1 MRKALRPEG
10 NTYNIAGALP
20 AREQEEATMPSTDLA
35 LVAHLMRRAGF
46 GATRPELEG
55 YATQS
60 YEGIVEDL
68 LHPERFPEVADDVVV
83 RYWMELN
90 NPDSVEP
97 WNTRWMYRMVNTA
110 RPLEEKMA
118 LFWHHV
124 FATSVGKSE
133 HGPSS
138 KAQIDLF
145 RRNAV
150 SDMRTILVDLAR
162 DPAMI
167 HWLDNC
173 ENYGDRPNENW
184 GRELLELFSMGVGKY
199 TEQDIKMASRAFT
212 GWTFIQPIPLD
223 PYGRYPS
230 EFVYREDD
238 HDDSEKTFL
247 GHVGRLT
254 GEDII
259 DIVAKQPAT
268 ARFISR
274 HLYNFFV
281 ADEPQVPSW
290 HEVPPRE
297 PEAIDALCSAYFDSD
312 GSVREMLRVLFSSDF
327 FKDARFTKVKSPA
340 ELAAGTIKLAGTH
353 RFPDPAL
360 HDAPTATGLMGQH
373 LMTPPT
379 VEGWHTGREWID
391 CGTLAERVNFAV
403 NEVADPTL
411 PGIGAIADR
420 LAAEAGPLA
429 PDQFV
434 DRTLDLVGPMIVE
447 SQTREALLD
456 YANSGGDLRFDTDA
470 EREESSARVAR
481 MVQFIVASVEYQ
493 FC

>member
-1 MRKALRPEG
+1 
-10 NTYNIAGALP
+10 
-20 AREQEEATMPSTDLA
+20 MPTTDLA

-46 GATRPELEG
+46 GATRDELEH
-55 YATQS
+55 YAAQS
-60 YEGIVEDL
+60 YEDIVEDL
-68 LHPERFPEVADDVVV
+68 LHPERFPEVADDVVI
-83 RYWMELN
+83 RYWLELN

-97 WNTRWMYRMVNTA
+97 WNTRWVYRMVNTE

-138 KAQIDLF
+138 NTQLDLF
-145 RRNAV
+145 RRNAF
-150 SDMRTILVDLAR
+150 SDMRTILMDLAK

-173 ENYGDRPNENW
+173 ENHGDQPNENW
-184 GRELLELFSMGVGKY
+184 GRELLELFSMGVGNY

-223 PYGRYPS
+223 PYGRFPS
-230 EFVYREDD
+230 EFIYKEED
-238 HDDSEKTFL
+238 HDDGEKTFL
-247 GHVGRLT
+247 GHTGRLN

-259 DIVAKQPAT
+259 DIVTQQPAT

-290 HEVPPRE
+290 HDVAPQD
-297 PEAIDALCSAYFDSD
+297 PEAIDALCDAYFESD
-312 GSVREMLRVLFSSDF
+312 GSVRAMLRVLFNSDF
-327 FKDARFTKVKSPA
+327 FKNARHKKVKSPA
-340 ELAAGTIKLAGTH
+340 ELVAGTIKLAGTH
-353 RFPDPAL
+353 SFPEPSL
-360 HDAPTATGLMGQH
+360 HDAPTAAWMMGQH

-403 NEVADPTL
+403 SELADQTL
-411 PGIGAIADR
+411 PGIRAIADR
-420 LAAEAGPLA
+420 LGSEGGPLT

-434 DRTLDLVGPMIVE
+434 DRTLDLVGPMTVE
-447 SQTREALLD
+447 SQTRGALLD

-470 EREESSARVAR
+470 KREESSARVAR

-493 FC
+493 FG

>member
-1 MRKALRPEG
+1 
-10 NTYNIAGALP
+10 
-20 AREQEEATMPSTDLA
+20 MPSTDLA
-35 LVAHLMRRAGF
+35 LIAHLMRRAGF
-46 GATRPELEG
+46 GATRAELED

-83 RYWMELN
+83 RYWLELN

-138 KAQIDLF
+138 KTQIDLF
-145 RRNAV
+145 RRNAF
-150 SDMRTILVDLAR
+150 SDMRTILMDLAK

-173 ENYGDRPNENW
+173 ENYSDRPNENW
-184 GRELLELFSMGVGKY
+184 GRELLELFSMGVGNY

-223 PYGRYPS
+223 PYGRFPS
-230 EFVYREDD
+230 EFVYSEDD

-247 GHVGRLT
+247 GHVGRLN

-290 HEVPPRE
+290 HDVPPRD
-297 PEAIDALCSAYFDSD
+297 PEAIDALCDAYFESD
-312 GSVREMLRVLFSSDF
+312 GSVQVMLRVLFNSDY

-340 ELAAGTIKLAGTH
+340 ELVAGTIKLAGTH
-353 RFPDPAL
+353 RFPERAL
-360 HDAPTATGLMGQH
+360 HDAPNAAGLMGQH

-403 NEVADPTL
+403 SELADQTL
-411 PGIGAIADR
+411 PGIRAIADR
-420 LAAEAGPLA
+420 LASEGGPLT

-434 DRTLDLVGPMIVE
+434 DRTLDLVGPMTVE
-447 SQTREALLD
+447 SQTRSALLD

-470 EREESSARVAR
+470 KREESSARVAR

-493 FC
+493 FG

>member
-1 MRKALRPEG
+1 
-10 NTYNIAGALP
+10 
-20 AREQEEATMPSTDLA
+20 MPTTDLA
-35 LVAHLMRRAGF
+35 LIAHLMRRAGF
-46 GATRPELEG
+46 GATRAELEE
-55 YATQS
+55 YAEQS
-60 YEGIVEDL
+60 YEDIVEDL
-68 LHPERFPEVADDVVV
+68 LHPERFPEVADDIVV
-83 RYWMELN
+83 RYWLELN

-97 WNTRWMYRMVNTA
+97 WNTRWLYRMINTE

-145 RRNAV
+145 RRNAA
-150 SDMRTILVDLAR
+150 SDMRTILVELAK

-167 HWLDNC
+167 HWLDNS
-173 ENYGDRPNENW
+173 ENHSDQPNENW
-184 GRELLELFSMGVGKY
+184 GRELLELFSMGVGNY
-199 TEQDIKMASRAFT
+199 TEDDIKMASRAFT
-212 GWTFIQPIPLD
+212 GWTFTQPIPLD

-230 EFVYREDD
+230 EFIYREDD

-247 GHVGRLT
+247 GHTGRFD

-259 DIVAKQPAT
+259 DIIVRQPAT
-268 ARFISR
+268 AGFISR

-290 HEVPPRE
+290 NDVPPRD
-297 PEAIDALCSAYFDSD
+297 PEAVEALCKAYFESD
-312 GSVREMLRVLFSSDF
+312 GNVKVILRVLFNSDF
-327 FKDARFTKVKSPA
+327 FKDARFAKVKSPA
-340 ELAAGTIKLAGTH
+340 ELVAGTIKLAGTH
-353 RFPDPAL
+353 TFPDGSLHAAPA
-360 HDAPTATGLMGQH
+360 AAGLMGQH

-403 NEVADPTL
+403 NEVTDQTL
-411 PGIGAIADR
+411 PGIRAIADR
-420 LAAEAGPLA
+420 LALDERPLT
-429 PDQFV
+429 PDEFV
-434 DRTLDLVGPMIVE
+434 DHTLDLVGPMTVE
-447 SQTREALLD
+447 SHTREALLD
-456 YANSGGDLRFDTDA
+456 YARSGGDLSFDTDTA
-470 EREESSARVAR
+470 REESSARVAR

-493 FC
+493 FG

>member
-1 MRKALRPEG
+1 M
-10 NTYNIAGALP
+10 
-20 AREQEEATMPSTDLA
+20 ATTDLA
-35 LVAHLMRRAGF
+35 LIAHLMRRAGF
-46 GATRPELEG
+46 GATRAELEEFSR
-55 YATQS
+55 QS
-60 YEGIVEDL
+60 YEEIVEDL
-68 LHPERFPEVADDVVV
+68 LHPERFPEVADDIVI
-83 RYWMELN
+83 RYWLELN

-97 WNTRWMYRMVNTA
+97 WNTRWLYRMVNTQ

-133 HGPSS
+133 HGPSA
-138 KAQIDLF
+138 KTQIDLF

-150 SDMRTILVDLAR
+150 SDMRTILVDLAK

-167 HWLDNC
+167 HWLDNS
-173 ENYGDRPNENW
+173 ENHRDQPNENW
-184 GRELLELFSMGVGKY
+184 GRELLELFSMGVGNY
-199 TEQDIKMASRAFT
+199 TEDDIKMASRAFT

-230 EFVYREDD
+230 DFVYREDD
-238 HDDSEKTFL
+238 HDDSVKTFL
-247 GHVGRLT
+247 GHSGRFN

-259 DIVAKQPAT
+259 DIIVQQPAT

-290 HEVPPRE
+290 NDLPPRD
-297 PEAIDALCSAYFDSD
+297 PEAIETLCNAYFESGGD
-312 GSVREMLRVLFSSDF
+312 VRVVLRVLFNSAF
-327 FKDARFTKVKSPA
+327 FKNARFAKVKSPA
-340 ELAAGTIKLAGTH
+340 ELVAGTIKLAGKH
-353 RFPDPAL
+353 DFPDPSL
-360 HDAPTATGLMGQH
+360 HGAPAAAGLMGQR

-403 NEVADPTL
+403 NELGDRSL
-411 PGIGAIADR
+411 PGIQAIADR
-420 LAAEAGPLA
+420 LASEERPLT
-429 PDQFV
+429 PEEFV
-434 DRTLDLVGPMIVE
+434 DHTLDLVGPMTVE
-447 SQTREALLD
+447 GHTREALLD
-456 YANSGGDLRFDTDA
+456 YATSGGDLSFDSDSD
-470 EREESSARVAR
+470 REESAGRVAR

-493 FC
+493 FG

>member
-1 MRKALRPEG
+1 
-10 NTYNIAGALP
+10 
-20 AREQEEATMPSTDLA
+20 MPSTDLA
-35 LVAHLMRRAGF
+35 LTAHLMRRAGF
-46 GATRPELEG
+46 GATRAELEK
-55 YATQS
+55 YAQQS
-60 YEGIVEDL
+60 YEDMVEDL
-68 LHPERFPEVADDVVV
+68 VHPERFPEVADDVVT
-83 RYWMELN
+83 RYWLELN

-97 WNTRWMYRMVNTA
+97 WNTRWLYRMVNTE

-138 KAQIDLF
+138 KSQIDLF

-150 SDMRTILVDLAR
+150 SDMRTILVELAR

-167 HWLDNC
+167 HWLDNS
-173 ENYGDRPNENW
+173 ENHSDQPNENW
-184 GRELLELFSMGVGKY
+184 GRELLELFSMGVGNY
-199 TEQDIKMASRAFT
+199 TEQDIKTASRAFT

-230 EFVYREDD
+230 EFIYREDD

-247 GHVGRLT
+247 GHTGRLD
-254 GEDII
+254 GEDIV
-259 DIVAKQPAT
+259 DIIVDQPAT

-290 HEVPPRE
+290 NDVSPRD
-297 PEAIDALCSAYFDSD
+297 PEAIDALCDSYFESNGDIR
-312 GSVREMLRVLFSSDF
+312 VMLRTLFNSDF
-327 FKDARFTKVKSPA
+327 FRDARFAKVKSPS
-340 ELAAGTIKLAGTH
+340 ELVAGTIKLAGTH
-353 RFPDPAL
+353 TFPEPSLHGAPA
-360 HDAPTATGLMGQH
+360 AAGLMGQH

-403 NEVADPTL
+403 NELADRSL
-411 PGIGAIADR
+411 PGLRAIADR
-420 LAAEAGPLA
+420 LASEERPLT
-429 PDQFV
+429 PDEFV
-434 DRTLDLVGPMIVE
+434 DRTLDLVGPMSVE
-447 SQTREALLD
+447 RHTREALLD
-456 YANSGGDLRFDTDA
+456 YANSGGDLRFDTDSA
-470 EREESSARVAR
+470 REESSARVAR

-493 FC
+493 FG

>member
-1 MRKALRPEG
+1 
-10 NTYNIAGALP
+10 
-20 AREQEEATMPSTDLA
+20 MPSTDLA
-35 LVAHLMRRAGF
+35 LTAHLMRRAGF
-46 GATRPELEG
+46 GATRAELEK
-55 YATQS
+55 YAQQS
-60 YEGIVEDL
+60 YEDMVEDL
-68 LHPERFPEVADDVVV
+68 VHPERFPEVADDVVT
-83 RYWMELN
+83 RYWLELN

-97 WNTRWMYRMVNTA
+97 WNTRWLYRMVNTE

-133 HGPSS
+133 HGLSS
-138 KAQIDLF
+138 KSQIDLF

-150 SDMRTILVDLAR
+150 SDMRTILVELAR

-167 HWLDNC
+167 HWLDNS
-173 ENYGDRPNENW
+173 ENHSDQPNENW
-184 GRELLELFSMGVGKY
+184 GRELLELFSMGVGNY
-199 TEQDIKMASRAFT
+199 TEQDIKTASRAFT

-230 EFVYREDD
+230 EFIYREDD

-247 GHVGRLT
+247 GHTGRLD
-254 GEDII
+254 GEDIV
-259 DIVAKQPAT
+259 DIIVDQPAT

-290 HEVPPRE
+290 NDVSPRD
-297 PEAIDALCSAYFDSD
+297 PEAIDALCDTYFESNGDIR
-312 GSVREMLRVLFSSDF
+312 VMLRTLFNSDF
-327 FKDARFTKVKSPA
+327 FRDARFAKVKSPS
-340 ELAAGTIKLAGTH
+340 ELVAGTIKLAGTH
-353 RFPDPAL
+353 TFPEPSLHGAPA
-360 HDAPTATGLMGQH
+360 AAGLMGQH

-403 NEVADPTL
+403 NELADRSL
-411 PGIGAIADR
+411 PGLRAIADR
-420 LAAEAGPLA
+420 LASEERPLT
-429 PDQFV
+429 PDEFV
-434 DRTLDLVGPMIVE
+434 DRTLDLVGPMTVE
-447 SQTREALLD
+447 RHTREALLD
-456 YANSGGDLRFDTDA
+456 YANSGGDLRFDTDSA
-470 EREESSARVAR
+470 REESSARVAR

-493 FC
+493 FG

>member
-1 MRKALRPEG
+1 
-10 NTYNIAGALP
+10 
-20 AREQEEATMPSTDLA
+20 MPSTDLA
-35 LVAHLMRRAGF
+35 LTAHLMRRAGF
-46 GATRPELEG
+46 GATRAELEE
-55 YATQS
+55 YAQQS
-60 YEGIVEDL
+60 YEDMVEDL
-68 LHPERFPEVADDVVV
+68 VHPERFPEVADDVVT
-83 RYWMELN
+83 RYWLELN

-97 WNTRWMYRMVNTA
+97 WNTRWLYRMVNTE

-133 HGPSS
+133 HGLSS
-138 KAQIDLF
+138 KSQIDLF

-150 SDMRTILVDLAR
+150 SDMRTILVELAR

-167 HWLDNC
+167 HWLDNS
-173 ENYGDRPNENW
+173 ENHSDQPNENW
-184 GRELLELFSMGVGKY
+184 GRELLELFSMGVGNY
-199 TEQDIKMASRAFT
+199 TEQDIKTASRAFT

-230 EFVYREDD
+230 EFIYRQDD

-247 GHVGRLT
+247 GHTGRLD
-254 GEDII
+254 GEDIV
-259 DIVAKQPAT
+259 DIIVDQPAT

-290 HEVPPRE
+290 NDVSPRD
-297 PEAIDALCSAYFDSD
+297 PEAIDALCDSYFESNGDIR
-312 GSVREMLRVLFSSDF
+312 VMLRTLFNSDF
-327 FKDARFTKVKSPA
+327 FRDARFAKVKSPS
-340 ELAAGTIKLAGTH
+340 ELVAGTIKLAGTH
-353 RFPDPAL
+353 TFPEPSLHGAPA
-360 HDAPTATGLMGQH
+360 AAGLMGQH

-403 NEVADPTL
+403 NELADRSL
-411 PGIGAIADR
+411 PGLRAIADR
-420 LAAEAGPLA
+420 LASEERPLT
-429 PDQFV
+429 PDEFV
-434 DRTLDLVGPMIVE
+434 DRTLDLVGPMSVE
-447 SQTREALLD
+447 RHTREALLD
-456 YANSGGDLRFDTDA
+456 YANSGGDLRFDTDSA
-470 EREESSARVAR
+470 REESSARVAR

-493 FC
+493 FG

>member
-1 MRKALRPEG
+1 
-10 NTYNIAGALP
+10 
-20 AREQEEATMPSTDLA
+20 MPSTDLA
-35 LVAHLMRRAGF
+35 LIAHLMRRAGF
-46 GATRPELEG
+46 GATRAELED
-55 YATQS
+55 YANQS
-60 YEGIVEDL
+60 YEDIVEDL
-68 LHPERFPEVADDVVV
+68 LHPERFPEVADDVVI
-83 RYWMELN
+83 RYWLELN

-97 WNTRWMYRMVNTA
+97 WNTRWLYRMINTE

-145 RRNAV
+145 RRNGVAN
-150 SDMRTILVDLAR
+150 MRNILVDLAK

-167 HWLDNC
+167 HWLDNS
-173 ENYGDRPNENW
+173 ENHRDQPNENW
-184 GRELLELFSMGVGKY
+184 GRELLELFSMGVGNY

-230 EFVYREDD
+230 EFIYREDD
-238 HDDSEKTFL
+238 HDASEKTFL
-247 GHVGRLT
+247 GRTGRFD

-259 DIVAKQPAT
+259 DIIVEQPAT

-290 HEVPPRE
+290 NDVPPRDS
-297 PEAIDALCSAYFDSD
+297 EAIDSLCDAYFESD
-312 GSVREMLRVLFSSDF
+312 GDIRPMLRVLFNSDF
-327 FKDARFTKVKSPA
+327 FKNARFAKVKSPA
-340 ELAAGTIKLAGTH
+340 ELVAGTIKLAGTH
-353 RFPDPAL
+353 SFPEPSLHAAPA
-360 HDAPTATGLMGQH
+360 AAGLMGQH

-403 NEVADPTL
+403 NELGDRSL
-411 PGIGAIADR
+411 PGIRAIADR
-420 LAAEAGPLA
+420 LASEERPLS
-429 PDQFV
+429 PDEFV
-434 DRTLDLVGPMIVE
+434 DHTLDLVGPMTVE
-447 SQTREALLD
+447 SHTREALLD
-456 YANSGGDLRFDTDA
+456 YATFGGDLRFDSDSA
-470 EREESSARVAR
+470 REESSARVAR
-481 MVQFIVASVEYQ
+481 MVQLIVASVEYQ
-493 FC
+493 FG

>member
-1 MRKALRPEG
+1 MS
-10 NTYNIAGALP
+10 
-20 AREQEEATMPSTDLA
+20 STDLA
-35 LVAHLMRRAGF
+35 LIAHLIRRAGF
-46 GATRPELEG
+46 GATREELEE
-55 YATQS
+55 YAEQS
-60 YEGIVEDL
+60 YEDIVEDL
-68 LHPERFPEVADDVVV
+68 LHPERFPEVADDIVV
-83 RYWMELN
+83 RYWLELN

-97 WNTRWMYRMVNTA
+97 WNTRWLYRMVNTE

-138 KAQIDLF
+138 NAQIDLF
-145 RRNAV
+145 RRNAA
-150 SDMRTILVDLAR
+150 SDMRTILVDLAK

-167 HWLDNC
+167 HWLDNS
-173 ENYGDRPNENW
+173 ENHSDQPNENW
-184 GRELLELFSMGVGKY
+184 GRELLELFSMGVGNY
-199 TEQDIKMASRAFT
+199 TEEDIKMASRAFT

-230 EFVYREDD
+230 EFIYREDD

-247 GHVGRLT
+247 GHSGRLN

-259 DIVAKQPAT
+259 DIIVKQPAT

-290 HEVPPRE
+290 NDVPPRD
-297 PEAIDALCSAYFDSD
+297 PEAVDALCDVYSETD
-312 GSVREMLRVLFSSDF
+312 GDVRAMLRLLFNSDF
-327 FKDARFTKVKSPA
+327 FKDARFAKVKSPT
-340 ELAAGTIKLAGTH
+340 ELVAGTIKLAGTH
-353 RFPDPAL
+353 TFPEPSLHGAPA
-360 HDAPTATGLMGQH
+360 AAGLMGQH

-403 NEVADPTL
+403 NELADQTL
-411 PGIGAIADR
+411 PGVRAIADR
-420 LAAEAGPLA
+420 LASEERAFT
-429 PDQFV
+429 PDEFV
-434 DRTLDLVGPMIVE
+434 DRTLDLVGPMTVE
-447 SQTREALLD
+447 SHTREALLD
-456 YANSGGDLRFDTDA
+456 YANSGGDLRFGTDE
-470 EREESSARVAR
+470 EREKSSARVGR
-481 MVQFIVASVEYQ
+481 MVQFIVASVDYQ
-493 FC
+493 FG

>member
-1 MRKALRPEG
+1 
-10 NTYNIAGALP
+10 
-20 AREQEEATMPSTDLA
+20 MPSTDIA
-35 LVAHLMRRAGF
+35 LIAHLMRRAGF
-46 GATRPELEG
+46 GATRAELEE
-55 YATQS
+55 YAKQS
-60 YEGIVEDL
+60 YEDIVEDL
-68 LHPERFPEVADDVVV
+68 LHPERFPEVADDVVI
-83 RYWMELN
+83 RYWLELN

-97 WNTRWMYRMVNTA
+97 WNTRWLYRMVNTQ

-133 HGPSS
+133 HGQSS
-138 KAQIDLF
+138 KTQIDLF

-150 SDMRTILVDLAR
+150 SDMRTILVDLAK

-167 HWLDNC
+167 HWLDNS
-173 ENYGDRPNENW
+173 ENHSDQPNENW
-184 GRELLELFSMGVGKY
+184 GRELLELFSMGVGNY
-199 TEQDIKMASRAFT
+199 TEDDIKMASRAFT

-230 EFVYREDD
+230 EFIYREDD

-247 GHVGRLT
+247 GHTGRFN

-259 DIVAKQPAT
+259 GIIVNQPAT

-274 HLYNFFV
+274 HMYNFFV

-290 HEVPPRE
+290 NDVPPRD
-297 PEAIDALCSAYFDSD
+297 PEAIDALCDAYFESD
-312 GSVREMLRVLFSSDF
+312 GNVRVMLRVLFNSDF
-327 FKDARFTKVKSPA
+327 FKDARFAKVKSPA
-340 ELAAGTIKLAGTH
+340 ELVAGTIKLAGTH
-353 RFPDPAL
+353 TFPEPSLHAAPA
-360 HDAPTATGLMGQH
+360 AAGLMGQH

-403 NEVADPTL
+403 NELADQSL
-411 PGIGAIADR
+411 PGIRAISDR
-420 LAAEAGPLA
+420 LASEERPLT
-429 PDQFV
+429 PNEFV
-434 DRTLDLVGPMIVE
+434 DHTLDLVGPMTVE
-447 SQTREALLD
+447 SHTREALLD
-456 YANSGGDLRFDTDA
+456 YANAGGDLRFDSESD
-470 EREESSARVAR
+470 REESSARVAR

-493 FC
+493 FG